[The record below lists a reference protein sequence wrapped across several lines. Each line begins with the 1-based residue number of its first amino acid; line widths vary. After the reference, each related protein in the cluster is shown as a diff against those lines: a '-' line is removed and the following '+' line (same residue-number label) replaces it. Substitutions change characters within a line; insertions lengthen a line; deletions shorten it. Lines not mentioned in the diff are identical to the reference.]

1 MYPLILAFILL
12 LSGPVSS
19 WAMDLGQVRNEQVSS
34 LVINGGEGQVYSYC
48 DRLPV
53 GQIVSISIQAE
64 VTNPQNFNVGL
75 GSCIRAYDYACDQ
88 NGCTYIQSPFS
99 SPPVMSNVT
108 PSMHHMVIVKAYS
121 DRVAYAGAGNT
132 RCYTLVL
139 WAAAE
144 AGGGYITVDQGYG
157 FLQVVTY

>member
-1 MYPLILAFILL
+1 MRLRLILL
-12 LSGPVSS
+12 LVLLVPH
-19 WAMDLGQVRNEQVSS
+19 AAIAAELGQVRHEQVSF
-34 LVINGGEGQVYSYC
+34 LQINGGEGQIYSYC
-48 DRLPV
+48 ARLPV

-75 GSCIRAYDYACDQ
+75 GSGIRAYDYACDA
-88 NGCTYIQSPFS
+88 NGCNYVQSPFS
-99 SPPVMSNVT
+99 PPPVMSNIT
-108 PSMHHMVIVKAYS
+108 PSMHHMVIVKAFS